1 MKKVIELEQ
10 KSTFNTILDWLI
22 QIVAYSVV
30 LISLSLVFKKTLIID
45 SSMFGIWAIISTVL
59 IFILNKTIKPVLV
72 WLTLPLTAITLG
84 IFYPFI
90 NVFILNIVD
99 VLLGRH
105 FTVNGIFMSL
115 LVSILLSLI
124 NGLMDA
130 LVVKPI
136 TRRK

>member
-105 FTVNGIFMSL
+105 FTINGIFMSL

>member
-10 KSTFNTILDWLI
+10 KSKFTLIIDWLI
-22 QIVAYSVV
+22 QIIAYSVV
-30 LISLSLVFKKTLIID
+30 LISLSLIFKKTLIID
-45 SSMFGIWAIISTVL
+45 GSMFGIWAIIATIL

-72 WLTLPLTAITLG
+72 WLTLPITAITLG

-105 FTVNGIFMSL
+105 FTINGILMSL

-124 NGLMDA
+124 NGLMDN